1 MKHTYTDEQLKKAV
15 ENNLSIAGVLKELG
29 IVAAGGNYK
38 TINNKIKKL
47 NIDTSHFTGAAW
59 NQGDRYKPIKEAQP
73 LKNILV
79 ENSTFKSTCHLKLRL
94 FKEGLKLKK
103 CECCNNTEWQGQPIA
118 LELHHIN
125 GVSDDLRLENLQILC
140 PNCHAFTD
148 NYRGKVLKQ

>member
-1 MKHTYTDEQLKKAV
+1 MG
-15 ENNLSIAGVLKELG
+15 NSITLHHLPVVK
-29 IVAAGGNYK
+29 
-38 TINNKIKKL
+38 
-47 NIDTSHFTGAAW
+47 W
-59 NQGDRYKPIKEAQP
+59 QP
-73 LKNILV
+73 RR
-79 ENSTFKSTCHLKLRL
+79 TFKSTYHLKLRL